1 MVTHKIHEQEK
12 LKDKTMKTKTRFTN
26 LDEFYP
32 AVTVLIEWLVI
43 DGYPEDSQ
51 RLKTTMI
58 AGSTG
63 SETLGNIVHVLKSM
77 KGNYSSA
84 LRNEIKECFEFALH
98 HRKIMKLDR

>member
-1 MVTHKIHEQEK
+1 
-12 LKDKTMKTKTRFTN
+12 MKMKTRFTN

-32 AVTVLIEWLVI
+32 AVAVLIEWLVK
-43 DGYPEDSQ
+43 DGYLEDSQ
-51 RLKTTMI
+51 RLKNTMI

-77 KGNYSSA
+77 KGNYSSG
-84 LRNEIKECFEFALH
+84 LRKEINECLEFALH